1 MRHQSLNDV
10 LRRISASMS
19 AALLIL
25 LASGCSD
32 SSTPTAKVDTE
43 ASSEQQL
50 QDECRGRLNS
60 AVSRFSPVPYSTQAR
75 PELVVNSVNSW
86 LASCAEAEVKSRSI
100 SEANAAMLSENTLRT
115 ASAVRFTEND
125 VVYLRDCLM
134 LRDLSAAVW
143 SATDGVDSSTAEQ
156 ERVIELFRHIVRTIA
171 LVPASETDI
180 PTGLYEPLLIGLGSV
195 DDRIWAF
202 GEALRQRQIDCFLLE
217 TADPGDGSTSPVTA
231 SSRLICVVSG
241 NTTLLFDPAL
251 GTPVPTADD
260 SSAIISNPAS
270 ISVLQGQA
278 RWENAALQI
287 IAHPSS
293 FAPRML
299 VMQERLEA
307 ADAAVLYE
315 ELAGGTSE
323 IRPLLERLGDAIP
336 APWSVKTLSI
346 WPVPEQRTVAAA
358 AISEQQQQQYDAML
372 RPLQSP
378 FERESLDVRKLLTDP
393 SIDETRMTAEELNM
407 LRNEALAEL
416 LQRSDA
422 LYGTPSRR
430 LLRARVSQI
439 SGNFEL
445 GMIQELQQIR
455 IASMQEEVEL
465 TFSQDGQNRLIRI
478 PLPAKI
484 LDVQRSALGDS
495 LYWTAMAQISR
506 NDASTAVQTLRN
518 YRRQYPEEKM
528 VAAAVV
534 TEAELLISMGNN
546 QLAANLLAGMDR
558 ENAAE
563 KNRIAWLLSRLPE
576 PADGTAAAESAP
588 PAEATEESN

>member
-1 MRHQSLNDV
+1 MRQQLLKDIQRQV
-10 LRRISASMS
+10 FACIS

-25 LASGCSD
+25 LATGCSD
-32 SSTPTAKVDTE
+32 SGTPTISTDPQG
-43 ASSEQQL
+43 SSEQQL

-60 AVSRFSPVPYSTQAR
+60 AVRRFSPVSYATQSR

-100 SEANAAMLSENTLRT
+100 SEANAALLPESTLRT
-115 ASAVRFTEND
+115 AGAVRFTEND
-125 VVYLRDCLM
+125 VEYLRDCLM

-143 SATDGVDSSTAEQ
+143 SATDDVDPNSATKQ
-156 ERVIELFRHIVRTIA
+156 RIVQLFQHIVRTIA
-171 LVPASETDI
+171 LVDSNESDL
-180 PTGLYEPLLIGLGSV
+180 PTGLYEPLLTGLGSV
-195 DDRIWAF
+195 DDRIWVF
-202 GEALRQRQIDCFLLE
+202 GEALRQRQIDCFLLQA
-217 TADPGDGSTSPVTA
+217 ADSGDGSTSPLTA
-231 SSRLICVVSG
+231 SSRLICVAAG
-241 NTTLLFDPAL
+241 DTTLLFDPAR
-251 GTPVPTADD
+251 GTPVPRPEDTAANI
-260 SSAIISNPAS
+260 SSPAS
-270 ISVLQGQA
+270 LADLLGQA

-307 ADAAVLYE
+307 GDATVLYE

-323 IRPLLERLGDAIP
+323 IRPLLERLGDVIP
-336 APWSVKTLSI
+336 APWSVDTLSI
-346 WPVPEQRTVAAA
+346 WPVPEARITAAA
-358 AISEQQQQQYDAML
+358 AINEQQQQQYDAML

-393 SIDETRMTAEELNM
+393 SIDETRLTSEELNM

-430 LLRARVSQI
+430 LLKARVSQI
-439 SGNFEL
+439 SGNFDL

-465 TFSQDGQNRLIRI
+465 TFTQDGQNRTIRI

-484 LDVQRSALGDS
+484 LEVQRSALGDS

-506 NDASTAVQTLRN
+506 RDNGTAVQTLRN

-528 VAAAVV
+528 SAAALV
-534 TEAELLISMGNN
+534 TEAELLISMGNE
-546 QLAANLLAGMDR
+546 QLAANLLAGMDH
-558 ENAAE
+558 EQAAE
-563 KNRIAWLLSRLPE
+563 RERIAWLLSRLPE
-576 PADGTAAAESAP
+576 PAVSAAPAESAP
-588 PAEATEESN
+588 HPETIEEAN